1 MLHTDSMPVLGANDC
16 ICVTS
21 VLMPFLN
28 SLIQADTEFYHS
40 IPVINL
46 VLPLQATHTHT
57 LSFIS
62 HLRLSSRIAE

>member
-28 SLIQADTEFYHS
+28 SLLQADTEFYHS

-46 VLPLQATHTHT
+46 VLPLQATHT